1 MTSIDEYRLAVEY
14 LARAKEDFD
23 IHNKGNDCAKV
34 IFTNIFMNAK
44 KSVRI
49 AANTLR
55 NDVVDS
61 PEYQDAL
68 DTFLSNEDAELKI
81 IIRELPVTATD
92 DSPNNIYHRLYRH
105 PAYLSGRIQIRN
117 AKKDLFHLGSNP
129 VNFCV
134 ADGIMSRIE
143 NDVVKRN
150 ALCNFGRKDRA
161 VKLEEVF
168 DQGFSSVQEVVDLNR
183 LFS

>member
-1 MTSIDEYRLAVEY
+1 MASLEKYRLAVKY
-14 LARAKEDFD
+14 LASQKEDFD
-23 IHNKGNDCAKV
+23 IHNEGNECAKV
-34 IFTNIFMNAK
+34 IFSNIFMNAK
-44 KSVRI
+44 KTVRI

-55 NDVVDS
+55 NEVVNS

-68 DTFLSNEDAELKI
+68 DAFLSNEGAELKI
-81 IIRELPVTATD
+81 IISHLPDNATE
-92 DSPNNIYHRLYRH
+92 DSPNNIYRRLQRH
-105 PAYLSGRIQIRN
+105 PAYMYGRIQIRN
-117 AKKDLFHLGSNP
+117 ANGDLFHLGSKP

-168 DQGFSSVQEVVDLNR
+168 DKGFSAVQNIVDLNQ
-183 LFS
+183 LFA